1 MRLKKVESGHR
12 LRERLM
18 IGVLSLVSRSR
29 VPDVVRTLL
38 YRPEIYGKAYNNYI
52 HEIMRGSSEW
62 SFGERELIATH
73 VSSLNQCPF

>member
-1 MRLKKVESGHR
+1 MRLKKVETGHR

-18 IGVLSLVSRSR
+18 IGVISLVSRSR

-52 HEIMRGSSEW
+52 HEIMRGRSKW
-62 SFGERELIATH
+62 PVGERELIATH

>member
-1 MRLKKVESGHR
+1 MRLKKIETGHR

-18 IGVLSLVSRSR
+18 IGALSLFSRSR

-38 YRPEIYGKAYNNYI
+38 YRPEIYGKAYNNFI
-52 HEIMRGSSEW
+52 HEIMRGPSKW
-62 SFGERELIATH
+62 PVGERELIATH